1 MVEGRECDYAQEAA
15 VCAVCVVRACVMW
28 CVCMYVC
35 STCVGE
41 KEAGKECSDADQE
54 KCRRRVRGLDRTKM
68 VESLE
73 VVPFLVL
80 SCPSVRFRVSS
91 RRVWVRP
98 VLKWL

>member
-1 MVEGRECDYAQEAA
+1 MR
-15 VCAVCVVRACVMW
+15 CACVMWLRVVSVVCVVRG
-28 CVCMYVC
+28 
-35 STCVGE
+35 VGE
-41 KEAGKECSDADQE
+41 SGLRSWERMSSADRRLDWTGRTVVAGQKSAVGGSAGWEE
-54 KCRRRVRGLDRTKM
+54 KK

-73 VVPFLVL
+73 VVPFLAL